1 MIKSVWLVPLFS
13 FVLCHPALAADST
26 AAATSAN
33 DSADTSSVQSREYK
47 ADMQVRQIRWKS
59 SMDRAL
65 EYVKNGDYVAAQKM
79 VDIARKQ
86 TVANDPDDSSLAETE
101 KIAGDIAAAQS
112 NMSAAERSYRRSVYL
127 YERANAPDKSEFSAA
142 LMSYA
147 ELLKRENRLRE
158 AARFE
163 MQANQLRRD
172 DNSTAETNRSL

>member
-1 MIKSVWLVPLFS
+1 MIKSIWLLLLFSLVP
-13 FVLCHPALAADST
+13 CDPALAADDT
-26 AAATSAN
+26 AVTSSSN
-33 DSADTSSVQSREYK
+33 SSLDTSTVQSCEYR
-47 ADMQVRQIRWKS
+47 ADMQVRQVKWKS

-86 TVANDPDDSSLAETE
+86 TVANDPDDSSLAQTE

-112 NMSAAERSYRRSVYL
+112 NLGAAERFYRRSVYL
-127 YERANAPDKSEFSAA
+127 YERASAPDKSEFSAA
-142 LMSYA
+142 LISYA

-158 AARFE
+158 ATRFE
-163 MQANQLRRD
+163 MQASQLRRD